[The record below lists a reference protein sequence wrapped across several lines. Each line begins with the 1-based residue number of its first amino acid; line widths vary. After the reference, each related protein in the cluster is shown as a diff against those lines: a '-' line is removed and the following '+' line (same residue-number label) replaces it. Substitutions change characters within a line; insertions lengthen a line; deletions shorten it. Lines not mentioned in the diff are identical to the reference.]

1 VSRLTAPS
9 DRDWDD
15 EVSGPH
21 DERIA
26 RACSRCGDVVLE
38 GCSDGESYIMHPLC
52 PACWRDA
59 QATQARTITT
69 RQKDSA
75 A

>member
-1 VSRLTAPS
+1 MSRLTAPS

-38 GCSDGESYIMHPLC
+38 GCSYGESYIMHPLC

-59 QATQARTITT
+59 QATQERAIARP
-69 RQKDSA
+69 KDPA